1 MRSMR
6 LNAGMA
12 RGAAACAAFLTCAL
26 ACSSDP
32 ASPAFVADGGG
43 YGSNPALDGSEA
55 DVAEHDGAMIADGA
69 TDRLTV
75 DGRASDSPSPEG
87 AEAGSV
93 FDGSSTTDPRLHDG
107 SASANDAAHAV
118 DAFVADATLPVPAP
132 ADLCSTMDAI
142 WGNVARS
149 DANSWSTEII
159 KGPPGPPTLL
169 GFENVQDCR
178 LADFYLSVANY
189 TGWES
194 QMFDY
199 EYQIFGCPVDDAAI
213 SFGLVPVELS
223 SQVFTTADLQLI
235 GDWYVQSVVQAVAN
249 EGGLLTSDQIDQIE
263 AQVAYSETMFSPQ
276 VDSTENHFSTCPDAA
291 AAPGGSD

>member
-12 RGAAACAAFLTCAL
+12 RGAAACAGLLTCAL

-32 ASPAFVADGGG
+32 ASPAFVSDGGG
-43 YGSNPALDGSEA
+43 KGSNPALDGSEA
-55 DVAEHDGAMIADGA
+55 DVAAHDGARTADGA
-69 TDRLTV
+69 TAGLTV
-75 DGRASDSPSPEG
+75 DGRASDGPSPEG
-87 AEAGSV
+87 AETGSA
-93 FDGSSTTDPRLHDG
+93 FDGSTTTDPRLHDG
-107 SASANDAAHAV
+107 AAIDAAHAV
-118 DAFVADATLPVPAP
+118 DAFVADATLPGPTE
-132 ADLCSTMDAI
+132 LCSTMDAI

-169 GFENVQDCR
+169 GFENVQDCT

-189 TGWES
+189 TGWEN

-199 EYQIFGCPVDDAAI
+199 EYQIFGCPVDDAGI

-223 SQVFTTADLQLI
+223 SQVFTTADLRLI
-235 GDWYVQSVVQAVAN
+235 GDWYVESVVQAVAN
-249 EGGLLTSDQIDQIE
+249 QGGLLTSDQIGQIA
-263 AQVAYSETMFSPQ
+263 AQVAYSETTFSPQ
-276 VDSTENHFSTCPDAA
+276 VDSTANHFSTCPDAA
-291 AAPGGSD
+291 ADPGGSD